1 MTVSTVIYPAPKR
14 NLTSIRT
21 ITFALL
27 LLAIVLPCV
36 HTYAQVFKTSVSEP
50 FKSPGPA
57 AYRRIGSEF
66 ISLERD
72 NGKALF
78 GYTFKLH
85 KVKFGLTLRRY
96 DSAMNLIKEQPLFG
110 GEKKAG
116 PFPPY
121 LGTFNGKLYI
131 LYFLYEKEEED
142 VTLLMAEVDPVSLT
156 ISGEKVLLTMDQKNT
171 GLIKTWDAYANLNIQ
186 IAGSPDNSRLLLW
199 WASELNN
206 QFSYCILDRN
216 LALVSKKY
224 ETVKE
229 ATELYRFSGCIDN
242 EGRVYISY
250 RFSKVEGEWKN
261 KVAIYENDKKIKEH
275 TIQAQLGSL
284 FQIQVVASRKDK
296 LVHVVGSYSEKP
308 SKLNGIFHQT
318 ISTADQTLNP
328 AASILFQASFVEQLT
343 KDDWASTKEKSY
355 GIDPLTF
362 SGYPLEDGRL
372 ALAGEFRKVTRT
384 ERAQYDASGS
394 VVYAIIDG
402 KTATVGS
409 IPKYRVSAGST
420 IGDSYAAFAYK
431 NTLLVFYN
439 DNQPNLDRDI
449 TKPPVPSNEYKRSV
463 LAVAF
468 MNSDGTIKR
477 QGLIDLTKEGFLAIG
492 DAAQPFAGNKL
503 MVPTYKIKG
512 LGGVGNDR
520 KWSTVTIE

>member
-1 MTVSTVIYPAPKR
+1 MLI
-14 NLTSIRT
+14 I
-21 ITFALL
+21 LL
-27 LLAIVLPCV
+27 PGT
-36 HTYAQVFKTSVSEP
+36 HTYAQVFKTSVSET

-57 AYRRIGSEF
+57 AYRKIGNDF
-66 ISLERD
+66 LSLERD
-72 NGKALF
+72 NGKAQF

-96 DSAMNLIKEQPLFG
+96 DSAMNLIKEQPLLG
-110 GEKKAG
+110 GEKKSG

-121 LGTFNGKLYI
+121 LGSFNGKLYI

-142 VTLLMAEVDPVSLT
+142 VKLIMADVDPITLT
-156 ISGEKVLLTMDQKNT
+156 MTGEKELLTMDQKNT
-171 GLIKTWDAYANLNIQ
+171 GLIKTWEAYTNLNIQ
-186 IAGSPDNSRLLLW
+186 IAGAPDNSRLLLW

-216 LALVSKKY
+216 LTLVSKKY

-229 ATELYRFSGCIDN
+229 ATELYKFSGCLDN
-242 EGRVYISY
+242 EGHVYISY

-261 KVAIYENDKKIKEH
+261 KVAIYDNDKKVKEH
-275 TIQAQLGSL
+275 EIKTQVGSL
-284 FQIQVVASRKDK
+284 FQIQLVASRKDK
-296 LVHVVGSYSEKP
+296 LVHIAGTYSEKP

-318 ISTADQTLNP
+318 INTSDKSLNP
-328 AASILFQASFVEQLT
+328 AASIPFPASLVEQFD
-343 KDDWASTKEKSY
+343 KDSWGSTKEKNY

-362 SGYPLEDGRL
+362 NSYALEDGRL
-372 ALAGEFRKVTRT
+372 AMVGEFRKTTRT

-394 VVYAIIDG
+394 LLYALVDG
-402 KTATVGS
+402 KTAITGS
-409 IPKYRVSAGST
+409 VPKYRVSAGST
-420 IGDSYAAFAYK
+420 IGDSYAAFPYK

-439 DNQPNLDRDI
+439 DNEPNLARDI
-449 TKPPVPSNEYKRSV
+449 TKPPVPSSEYKRSV

-468 MNSDGTIKR
+468 MNGDGVIKR
-477 QGLIDLTKEGFLAIG
+477 QGILDLTKEGFLAIG
-492 DAAQPFAGNKL
+492 ESVQPLAWNKL

-520 KWSTVTIE
+520 KWSTVNIE